1 MKFLKSIYTAA
12 KTFVVEKSK
21 QVVTFVVGTS
31 MSALVMA
38 QTTDPGVQAIE
49 GLSAKAT
56 TYIAA
61 AFAVAVLVAGGFWG
75 ISMMK
80 KAFSRAK

>member
-1 MKFLKSIYTAA
+1 MKFINNLLATLISFMFAGLA
-12 KTFVVEKSK
+12 
-21 QVVTFVVGTS
+21 
-31 MSALVMA
+31 MA
-38 QTTDPGVQAIE
+38 QTTDPGVEAIE